1 MLWGYEGIN
10 NAWANVNFRADELEV
25 TLKPRA
31 AELGLTQ
38 QLLARQIRQA
48 FYGEQAQ
55 RVLQGVDDVRVM
67 VRLPEDAR
75 ESLYTFERIKIR
87 TPRGAEVP
95 LTTVANVTFTQAP
108 TSIERNDRAEVI
120 RIGAQPIDETVDIV
134 GISKEI
140 EPRIQELCNEV
151 EGLSFKWM
159 GYVAEAE
166 ESRRRTII
174 GSLALLFILY
184 ALLAIPFKSMT
195 QPFFVLIALPFG
207 IVGALLGHMIMGLT
221 PSYLSIFGMLALA
234 GVVVNDSLVL
244 VDFVNQRKAAG
255 MSLRDAALEAGGKR
269 FRPIILT
276 SITTFVGL
284 LPLMMETSLQ
294 AQFLIPMA
302 VSLGFGVVFATV
314 ITLFLIPCSLLVAED
329 LGTMLASAKSWYWKP
344 FKSEKSLEHHA

>member
-1 MLWGYEGIN
+1 MMLWGYEGIN

-38 QLLARQIRQA
+38 QFLARQIRQA

-75 ESLYTFERIKIR
+75 ESLYTFERFKIR
-87 TPRGAEVP
+87 TPRGADVP
-95 LTTVANVTFTQAP
+95 LTTVADVAFTQAP
-108 TSIERNDRAEVI
+108 TSIERNDRAEII

-140 EPRIQELCNEV
+140 APRIQELCKEV
-151 EGLSFKWM
+151 EGLSFQWL

-184 ALLAIPFKSMT
+184 ALLAIPFN
-195 QPFFVLIALPFG
+195 L
-207 IVGALLGHMIMGLT
+207 
-221 PSYLSIFGMLALA
+221 
-234 GVVVNDSLVL
+234 
-244 VDFVNQRKAAG
+244 
-255 MSLRDAALEAGGKR
+255 
-269 FRPIILT
+269 
-276 SITTFVGL
+276 
-284 LPLMMETSLQ
+284 
-294 AQFLIPMA
+294 
-302 VSLGFGVVFATV
+302 
-314 ITLFLIPCSLLVAED
+314 
-329 LGTMLASAKSWYWKP
+329 
-344 FKSEKSLEHHA
+344 